1 MNVII
6 VYCIFF
12 AGQKYNDF
20 GKYEYH
26 IAQII
31 DLCGTLALDA
41 LHEQLRQ
48 LLNKSCS
55 MIFGNAF
62 GLAQFRA

>member
-6 VYCIFF
+6 VFRHFF

-20 GKYEYH
+20 GKYDYH

-31 DLCGTLALDA
+31 DLCGRLALDA
-41 LHEQLRQ
+41 LHEQPRQ
-48 LLNKSCS
+48 LLNEGCS
-55 MIFGNAF
+55 MILGNAF
-62 GLAQFRA
+62 GLAQFCA